1 MKKVFFAYLLF
12 FLLGVV
18 FLVPTCAAQAP
29 DTVTVTVIDKLD
41 ILTPEEEKALSPAS
55 FDAHGIKFYLI
66 TMQTA
71 YVDDRLSDHEIYV
84 TCGMESPVYDVED
97 AVVLVV
103 RMTGTDHAFYYDM
116 YTYSDAYDIFSTLDV
131 NRILDADAVYD
142 NLKAGKIKEGATAF
156 FSLCARQ
163 IDAHYEAL
171 AAKERRK
178 PLVVALV
185 AVGAGVL
192 AAGIS
197 ILAVVLS
204 YRKKLHG
211 ETYPLDRYARLELTH
226 REDRF
231 VGSYVTR
238 VRVRSSGSGGSR
250 SGGGG
255 GGGGGGGFR
264 GGR

>member
-1 MKKVFFAYLLF
+1 MKKAFFICVLF
-12 FLLGVV
+12 LLLGVV
-18 FLVPTCAAQAP
+18 FLLSVCATQAP
-29 DTVTVTVIDKLD
+29 DPATVTVIDKLD
-41 ILTPEEEKALSPAS
+41 VLTPEEEKSLSPTS
-55 FDAHGIKFYLI
+55 FDTHGISFYLI

-84 TCGMESPVYDVED
+84 ACGMQSPVYDAPD

-103 RMTGTDHAFYYDM
+103 RMTGIDHAFYYEM
-116 YTYSDAYDIFSTLDV
+116 YTYSDAYDIFSDHDI
-131 NRILDADAVYD
+131 NRILDADEVYD

-156 FSLCARQ
+156 FSLCARE
-163 IDAHYEAL
+163 IDEHYEAL
-171 AAKERRK
+171 AAKERRR
-178 PLVVALV
+178 PLMVALIS
-185 AVGAGVL
+185 VGAGVL

-211 ETYPLDRYARLELTH
+211 ETYPLDRYARLNLTH

-238 VRVRSSGSGGSR
+238 VRVHSNTSGGSR
-250 SGGGG
+250 GG